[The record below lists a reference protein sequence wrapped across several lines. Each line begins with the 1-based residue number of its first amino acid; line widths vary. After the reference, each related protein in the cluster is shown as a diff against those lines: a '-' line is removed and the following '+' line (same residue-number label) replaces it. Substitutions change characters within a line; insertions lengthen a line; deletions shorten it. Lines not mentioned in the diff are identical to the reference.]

1 MMPVRPLRSIR
12 TALTGVT
19 LSGMLM
25 SGPATAQPV
34 QAHPFWH
41 QLLHRFVTPSNAVS
55 LSQTETLPA
64 KAAHLTTATNP
75 APPSNPTPPTSTAAP
90 APPALPDFTDEDR
103 QAELTL
109 STALTFMLPRTLAPH
124 TPQELC
130 LWGMQAL
137 LEIPQSLKAPG
148 HGPVLSASFTF
159 TVQPGTIFSPAR
171 VSLLYD
177 HHPLLSTHT
186 PDKDDVAGWSHLSL
200 QLIALLRRDVPQF
213 QLMSDETLLNRFLN
227 GMLARLDPYSRYQSP
242 PPPPSRS
249 DTVTHDQTS
258 PEPPASVGLTLRRTR
273 AHFPVVAA
281 LNLNSPLWDAGIIP
295 GDSLTGLDHQST
307 RQMALPILRSMLTGP
322 TGSTVTLEFRT
333 QDGRHLMRSFTRG
346 RMADESVF
354 PERKG
359 RYPILRVT
367 HFSNRTAEEVSQYL
381 STLVPDT
388 PPNNSSPKALPTP
401 PLPGL
406 VLDLRGNH
414 GGILQQAVM
423 TAALFLDHGV
433 IATTEGRAAEANHV
447 WSIQGGDLTN
457 NTPLTLLVDQDTGS
471 AAEVLAAA
479 LADQQRAVVT
489 GSSTFGKGMVQISS
503 VMPNGGHLSLT
514 WARITAPQG
523 WSLQGLGVLPQLC
536 TNPQGQFSLQEQLTA
551 LRDGHSLMADTL
563 HQSRLI
569 HADTPEKTRLALRQ
583 VCPPAPP
590 SPADLSATFAL
601 FILPHAYHTA
611 ILPLP
616 DTSMLHPA
624 ALATP

>member
-1 MMPVRPLRSIR
+1 MMPVRPLRPIC
-12 TALTGVT
+12 TALAGVT
-19 LSGMLM
+19 LSGMLI

-41 QLLHRFVTPSNAVS
+41 QLLHHFVTSSQAVS
-55 LSQTETLPA
+55 LSQA
-64 KAAHLTTATNP
+64 G
-75 APPSNPTPPTSTAAP
+75 APPTKEAHPTTMGNAAPLPQSTPPSGTAAAP
-90 APPALPDFTDEDR
+90 ALPELTDEDR

-137 LEIPQSLKAPG
+137 LEIPQSLKAADQGQTPS
-148 HGPVLSASFTF
+148 VSFTF

-177 HHPLLSTHT
+177 RHPLLSTLA
-186 PDKDDVAGWSHLSL
+186 PNKDDVAGWSHLSL

-213 QLMSDETLLNRFLN
+213 QTMSDETLLNRFLN

-249 DTVTHDQTS
+249 DTATHDQIP

-273 AHFPVVAA
+273 AHFPIVAA
-281 LNLNSPLWDAGIIP
+281 LNLNSPLWDAGITP
-295 GDSLTGLDHQST
+295 GDSLTGFDHQST
-307 RQMALPILRSMLTGP
+307 RQMALPDLQSMLTGP
-322 TGSTVTLEFRT
+322 IGSTVTLEFRT
-333 QDGRHLMRSFTRG
+333 QDGHHLIRSFTRG

-354 PERKG
+354 PEQAG

-367 HFSNRTAEEVSQYL
+367 HFSSRTAEEVSQYL
-381 STLVPDT
+381 SILLPDT
-388 PPNNSSPKALPTP
+388 PLDSSSTKSSPAPT
-401 PLPGL
+401 LPGL

-433 IATTEGRAAEANHV
+433 VATTEGRATEANHV

-457 NTPLTLLVDQDTGS
+457 NTPLALLVDQNTGS

-479 LADQQRAVVT
+479 LADQQRAVVA
-489 GSSTFGKGMVQISS
+489 GSSTFGKGMVQVSS
-503 VMPNGGHLSLT
+503 IMPNGGHLSLT
-514 WARITAPQG
+514 WAHITAPQG
-523 WSLQGLGVLPQLC
+523 WALQGLGVLPQLC

-551 LRDGHSLMADTL
+551 LRDGHSLMTDAL
-563 HQSRLI
+563 RQSRHI
-569 HADTPEKTRLALRQ
+569 HADSPEKARLALRE
-583 VCPPAPP
+583 VCPPAP
-590 SPADLSATFAL
+590 SGSADLSATLAL
-601 FILPHAYHTA
+601 FILPHAYHAA

-616 DTSMLHPA
+616 DSATSHLVTP
-624 ALATP
+624 ATP